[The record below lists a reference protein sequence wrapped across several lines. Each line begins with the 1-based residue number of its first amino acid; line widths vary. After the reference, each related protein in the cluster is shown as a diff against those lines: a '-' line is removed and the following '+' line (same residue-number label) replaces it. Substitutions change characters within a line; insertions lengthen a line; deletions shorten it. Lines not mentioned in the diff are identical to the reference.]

1 MIKPNL
7 TVGSVFEDG
16 GLYYEVQTV
25 LPSGDY
31 ISKRIDNH
39 DEEENVQMEI
49 PDIPIVEEKVNPE
62 VKVEDKAPVKRPRTT
77 SRRSTGGR
85 KKQ

>member
-1 MIKPNL
+1 MVKPNL

-16 GLYYEVQTV
+16 GLYYEVQAV

-31 ISKRIDNH
+31 ISKRIEKNV
-39 DEEENVQMEI
+39 EEGNMQM
-49 PDIPIVEEKVNPE
+49 DIPNIPIDVEKVNLEVKAEEKVS
-62 VKVEDKAPVKRPRTT
+62 VKRPCTT
-77 SRRSTGGR
+77 IRRSTGGR